1 MKASTTPKVSL
12 SVGAAGLQP
21 FTCGMLIPPAEPE
34 PDCAELDD
42 AGSDAV
48 ALEEGCASETVPLED
63 GTLESVTLDVALP
76 DGVSVAELDGEA
88 FSLEDNDK
96 LPTSLEGAAS
106 DDEISETCDSVS
118 GELALLLESLPQ
130 AHRKNETN
138 PKKIFFFMAYKITLN
153 CGNGS
158 IFILFYTRKMCV
170 K

>member
-63 GTLESVTLDVALP
+63 GTLDVALP

-138 PKKIFFFMAYKITLN
+138 PQKIFFFMAYKITLN